1 MIKKKLLLTFTLI
14 AITISGFSQTAEEY
28 YDRAVEKCTW
38 ENYRGAIKDLN
49 KSIDLKPSEDAYK
62 LRGLAKMKKG
72 NPDTYAAIKDF
83 DKAIFV
89 NDSSETARINRGIA
103 YLKLGEYKKAEED
116 FTKAIEVNPNR
127 MSGYKGRVKARQGLN
142 DLAGANADAKVIEN
156 LRGGETIVANG
167 TMSSEEVTD
176 IKDEPIHT
184 EDNSKVV
191 SMDSFNGMEVRKT
204 IEIDMRDFVPAQKEI
219 NLAGQQ
225 LLNARRTF
233 VVGFLLN
240 IGGAIMMASTAF
252 TDNQKTRVGLGVAG
266 AITTTVGGVVMLTA
280 AIPIGGAGKILKKIE
295 FPQKVSIPVR

>member
-14 AITISGFSQTAEEY
+14 AIAISGFSQTAEEY

-49 KSIDLKPSEDAYK
+49 KSIDLKPSLDAYI
-62 LRGLAKMKKG
+62 LRGMAKMKKG
-72 NPDTYAAIKDF
+72 NSDAYAAIKDF

-89 NDSSETARINRGIA
+89 NDSSDKSLLNRGIA
-103 YLKLGEYKKAEED
+103 HLQVGNYQKAEQD
-116 FTKAIEVNPNR
+116 FTRVIELNPNR
-127 MSGYKGRVKARQGLN
+127 MSGYKGRVKARRGLN
-142 DLAGANADAKVIEN
+142 DLAGANADAKVIES
-156 LRGGETIVANG
+156 LRGGEKIAVNG

-176 IKDEPIHT
+176 AKDESGKT
-184 EDNSKVV
+184 EDDSKVV

-240 IGGAIMMASTAF
+240 IGG
-252 TDNQKTRVGLGVAG
+252 
-266 AITTTVGGVVMLTA
+266 
-280 AIPIGGAGKILKKIE
+280 
-295 FPQKVSIPVR
+295 